1 MCNSDS
7 GPYPLLPSTLEPPEA
22 DAEDGCEQINDEQL
36 EYERLHG
43 PFYLVGT
50 PNFLGRLP

>member
-7 GPYPLLPSTLEPPEA
+7 GPYPLLPSTLEPSEA